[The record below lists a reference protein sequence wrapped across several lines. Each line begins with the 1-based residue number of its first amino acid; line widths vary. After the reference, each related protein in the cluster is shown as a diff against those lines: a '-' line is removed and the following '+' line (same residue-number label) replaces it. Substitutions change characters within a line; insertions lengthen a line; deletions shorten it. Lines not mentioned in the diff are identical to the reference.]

1 MPTLLQITTSIFAD
15 QGESSQ
21 LASHY
26 ARHWLERHPEGS
38 VVTRDLG
45 DGSLPH
51 LTAERFQ
58 AFLTPEDERDETQQ
72 QHALASQQLIDELAN
87 ADEVV
92 IGLPMYNLGIPSG
105 FKAWFDHIGRAGVT
119 FRYTENGPQ
128 GLLADRPVTVLAA
141 RGGMYAGTEKDSQTL
156 HVKHFFGLIGITSVQ
171 FVYAE
176 GLNMGPEQKEKAL
189 NDAAEAIHRLAA

>member
-1 MPTLLQITTSIFAD
+1 MPTLLQITTSIFGA

-21 LASHY
+21 LVEHH
-26 ARHWLERHPEGS
+26 ARHWLASNPGGR
-38 VVTRDLG
+38 VIARDLG

-51 LTAERFQ
+51 LSAKRFQ
-58 AFLTPEDERDETQQ
+58 AFLTAEEDRSDEQRK
-72 QHALASQQLIDELAN
+72 HAEASQELINELAS

-128 GLLADRPVTVLAA
+128 GLLKDRPVTVLAT
-141 RGGMYAGTEKDSQTL
+141 RGGMYAGTEKDSQTS
-156 HVKHFFGLIGITSVQ
+156 HVRDFFGLIGISSLE

-176 GLNMGPEQKEKAL
+176 GLNVSDEQKDKAL
-189 NDAAEAIHRLAA
+189 TDAADAIHRIAA